1 MTHVREFLA
10 DQPVLVLFAL
20 LAIGTLLG
28 KITVRGVGLGP
39 AGVLFAA
46 LALSAIDPDWAV
58 PEIVGTLGLS
68 LFAYAV
74 GIVAGPSFFGGLRRG
89 IRPIALVAGALI
101 GVGALTYALG
111 RVLGFSSGTIAGLY
125 AGANTNTPGLAAAIV
140 RLNGSPEPTVG
151 YSLSYI
157 GGVLVMLL
165 TTAWLLRRGQSLPD
179 PEPEGTSPA
188 MTTRTVEITHD
199 NVMEIRELRRTPYGE
214 VLFSRHRTPDG
225 EMHMAA
231 GSTVLRPGDLV
242 HIVGARASVDHLTK
256 QLGRASDEVLTME
269 RDEFDFRR
277 IVVSN
282 KALFGK
288 TIGELHLWDR
298 FMATPTRVRRAD
310 QDFLA
315 AADLHIQPG
324 DRIRVT
330 APADQMAKVAKYL
343 GDSEHAISDINP
355 LGLATGMTLGLLL
368 GIVPFAIPGLG
379 TLHLGAAAG
388 PLLVGLV
395 VGRLGR
401 SGPMLW
407 TLPHSGAETLT
418 QLGLLLFLAYA
429 GGRAGSQVVTA
440 ITSPLGIKIVLAG
453 LVVTAAHA
461 AVLVVG
467 VRRLSMAAPR
477 VAGLMAGSQTQP
489 AILAYANENTT
500 HDPRVTMGYALVYPV
515 AMVVKIVICQILT
528 II

>member
-1 MTHVREFLA
+1 MHVKAFLA
-10 DQPVLVLFAL
+10 EQPVLVLFGL
-20 LAIGTLLG
+20 LALGTLLG
-28 KITVRGVGLGP
+28 KITIRGVGLGP

-46 LALSAIDPDWAV
+46 LALSAVDPDWAV

-89 IRPIALVAGALI
+89 IRPIALVAAALL
-101 GVGALTYALG
+101 GVGALSYGLG
-111 RVLGFSSGTIAGLY
+111 RTLGFSPGTIAGMY

-140 RLNGSPEPTVG
+140 RLDGSPEPTVG

-165 TTAWLLRRGQSLPD
+165 TTAWLLRRGQSAPD
-179 PEPEGTSPA
+179 PEPGGNRPEV
-188 MTTRTVEITHD
+188 TTRTVEVTHD

-225 EMHMAA
+225 DMHLAA
-231 GSTVLRPGDLV
+231 GATVLRPGDMV
-242 HIVGARASVDHLTK
+242 HLVGAQASVDHLTK
-256 QLGRASDEVLTME
+256 QLGRASDVVLTME

-288 TIGELHLWDR
+288 SIGELHLWDR
-298 FMATPTRVRRAD
+298 FMATATRVRRAD

-315 AADLHIQPG
+315 TADLHVQPG

-330 APADQMAKVAKYL
+330 APADQMTKVAKYL

-368 GIVPFAIPGLG
+368 GAVPFVVPGLG

-388 PLLVGLV
+388 PLLVGLI

-440 ITSPLGIKIVLAG
+440 LTSPLGLKLILAG

-461 AVLVVG
+461 AVLAYG
-467 VRRLSMAAPR
+467 ARHLAMAAPR
-477 VAGLMAGSQTQP
+477 AAGMVAGSQTQP
-489 AILAYANENTT
+489 AILAFANESTG

-515 AMVVKIVICQILT
+515 AMVVKIIVCQVLT
-528 II
+528 IL

>member
-1 MTHVREFLA
+1 MHVRTFLA
-10 DQPVLVLFAL
+10 EQPILVLFAL
-20 LAIGTLLG
+20 LALGTLLG
-28 KITVRGVGLGP
+28 KITIRGVGLGP

-46 LALSAIDPDWAV
+46 LALSALDPQWAV
-58 PEIVGTLGLS
+58 PEIVGTLGLA
-68 LFAYAV
+68 LFAYAI

-89 IRPIALVAGALI
+89 ARPMLLVGGALV
-101 GVGALTYALG
+101 GVGALAYGLG
-111 RVLGFSSGTIAGLY
+111 QALGFSPGTIAGMY

-140 RLNGSPEPTVG
+140 RLDGSSEPTVG

-157 GGVLVMLL
+157 GGVLIMLL
-165 TTAWLLRRGQSLPD
+165 TTAHVLRRGGSD
-179 PEPEGTSPA
+179 PEPDPQRLEV
-188 MTTRTVEITHD
+188 TTRTVAITHD

-225 EMHMAA
+225 EMHLAA
-231 GSTVLRPGDLV
+231 GETVLRPGDMV
-242 HIVGARASVDHLTK
+242 HLIGSQQSVDHLTK
-256 QLGRASDEVLTME
+256 QLGTASDEVLTME

-288 TIGELHLWDR
+288 TIGELQLWDR
-298 FMATPTRVRRAD
+298 FMATATRVRRAD

-315 AADLHIQPG
+315 TGDMHIQPG

-330 APADQMAKVAKYL
+330 APADQMGKVARYL

-368 GIVPFAIPGLG
+368 GVIPFVVPGLG
-379 TLHLGAAAG
+379 TLHLGHAAG
-388 PLLVGLV
+388 PLIVGLI

-429 GGRAGSQVVTA
+429 GGRAGSQVVSA
-440 ITSPLGIKIVLAG
+440 ITSPLGLKLILAG

-461 AVLVVG
+461 AVLVIG
-467 VRRLSMAAPR
+467 AKRLAMAAPR
-477 VAGLMAGSQTQP
+477 TAGLMAGSQTQP
-489 AILAYANENTT
+489 AILAYANETT
-500 HDPRVTMGYALVYPV
+500 GQDPRVTLGYALVYPL
-515 AMVVKIVICQILT
+515 AMVVKIVICQVLT
-528 II
+528 ML

>member
-1 MTHVREFLA
+1 VDNFLA
-10 DQPVLVLFAL
+10 EQPILLLFLL

-28 KITVRGVGLGP
+28 KISIRGVGLGP

-46 LALSAIDPDWAV
+46 LAFSAIHPDWAV
-58 PEIVGTLGLS
+58 PEVVGNLGLA
-68 LFAYAV
+68 LFAYTI
-74 GIVAGPSFFGGLRRG
+74 GIVAGPSFFSGLRRG
-89 IRPIALVAGALI
+89 ARPIGLVAVTLVAL
-101 GVGALTYALG
+101 GALTYGIG
-111 RVLGFSSGTIAGLY
+111 RGLGFSSGTIAGLY
-125 AGANTNTPGLAAAIV
+125 AGSNTNTPGLAAAII
-140 RLNGSPEPTVG
+140 RLDGSPEPTVG
-151 YSLSYI
+151 YSLSYV

-165 TTAWLLRRGQSLPD
+165 TAAYVVRAGRAAPD
-179 PEPEGTSPA
+179 PEAAANRPEVE
-188 MTTRTVEITHD
+188 TRVIEITHD
-199 NVMEIRELRRTPYGE
+199 NVMDISELHRTPYGE

-225 EMHMAA
+225 EMHMAS
-231 GSTVLRPGDLV
+231 GETVLRPGDLV
-242 HIVGARASVDHLTK
+242 HLVGSERALNHLTK
-256 QLGRASDEVLTME
+256 QLGRVSAAVLTME

-277 IVVSN
+277 IILSD

-298 FMATPTRVRRAD
+298 FMARATRVRRGD

-315 AADLHIQPG
+315 TEHLIVQPG

-330 APADQMAKVAKYL
+330 APADQMGKVAKFL

-355 LGLATGMTLGLLL
+355 LGLATGMALGLLL
-368 GIVPFAIPGLG
+368 GTVPFVVPGLG

-401 SGPMLW
+401 TGRLLW

-440 ITSPLGIKIVLAG
+440 ITSPLGVKLVLAG
-453 LVVTAAHA
+453 LVITAAHA
-461 AVLVVG
+461 AVLALG
-467 VRRLSMAAPR
+467 ARQLALAAPR
-477 VAGLMAGSQTQP
+477 TAGILAGSQTQP
-489 AILAYANENTT
+489 AVLAYANESTG
-500 HDPRVTMGYALVYPV
+500 HDPRVTLGYALVYPV
-515 AMVVKIVICQILT
+515 AMVVKIMACQILT
-528 II
+528 MLP

>member
-1 MTHVREFLA
+1 MARDLTLPTNRQLDPATV
-10 DQPVLVLFAL
+10 DVL
-20 LAIGTLLG
+20 
-28 KITVRGVGLGP
+28 KGL
-39 AGVLFAA
+39 
-46 LALSAIDPDWAV
+46 
-58 PEIVGTLGLS
+58 
-68 LFAYAV
+68 
-74 GIVAGPSFFGGLRRG
+74 
-89 IRPIALVAGALI
+89 
-101 GVGALTYALG
+101 
-111 RVLGFSSGTIAGLY
+111 
-125 AGANTNTPGLAAAIV
+125 
-140 RLNGSPEPTVG
+140 
-151 YSLSYI
+151 
-157 GGVLVMLL
+157 
-165 TTAWLLRRGQSLPD
+165 TA
-179 PEPEGTSPA
+179 
-188 MTTRTVEITHD
+188 
-199 NVMEIRELRRTPYGE
+199 
-214 VLFSRHRTPDG
+214 
-225 EMHMAA
+225 
-231 GSTVLRPGDLV
+231 
-242 HIVGARASVDHLTK
+242 
-256 QLGRASDEVLTME
+256 
-269 RDEFDFRR
+269 
-277 IVVSN
+277 
-282 KALFGK
+282 
-288 TIGELHLWDR
+288 
-298 FMATPTRVRRAD
+298 
-310 QDFLA
+310 
-315 AADLHIQPG
+315 G